1 MSVTVSFV
9 YLGNPMKSK
18 KINVKSEIEK
28 AKSIIKDVEKD
39 EDLDDSL
46 EGKDPRTNQKTPNTL
61 KPSTNT
67 ELSQNK
73 NVSTSRSAKLE
84 STQSKAVPTSKA
96 STSSKGS
103 QINKRVKDE
112 EHTSNTAPTTETT
125 QTIKPSARESIA
137 KLEVSNKLDIA
148 GSVNSSTTNIL
159 PDSKKAPDVISVSSR
174 ISVITEESETGD
186 DFYEQI
192 MAKYGIELSDDDD

>member
-103 QINKRVKDE
+103 QINKRVKDG

-125 QTIKPSARESIA
+125 QTTKPSARESIA